1 MLRAVIWN
9 ELEKLIRRRWLLIV
23 LVTVAVICLGLVIE
37 FATPPQGDWKAQ
49 IRQQITQMQADK
61 AQLRGSSAPLP
72 AGLKAS
78 FVSAIDQQIASEQY
92 LLDHDVP
99 PSDWYP
105 AGRAITIVLKTGFA
119 FLLLLFG
126 WLAAESVAQERSE
139 RTLPLLLSRPVS
151 RRTVLIGKAAAL
163 QVVATA
169 VLLAAMVP
177 VYVVTGLQHGG
188 WASLTT
194 RVMVLDDPVKGV
206 LTGNIE
212 LFPTWFYFVIALAL
226 SLTAV
231 LTAQALGLL
240 VSILSRGPGLAIGL
254 TLGALF
260 VLQPMASVIKLA
272 LKDPAWMH
280 YTFLPYLTP
289 TSELTS
295 DPTAGPGFSSAGLS
309 LAVLLIWAALFL
321 TVAVVMFSRRG
332 ESS

>member
-9 ELEKLIRRRWLLIV
+9 ELEKLIRRRWPLIV
-23 LVTVAVICLGLVIE
+23 LVTVAVIGLGLVIE
-37 FATPPQGDWKAQ
+37 FATPQQGDWKAQ

-61 AQLRGSSAPLP
+61 AQLQGSPAPLP

-78 FVSAIDQQIASEQY
+78 FGSAIDQQIASEQY

-105 AGRAITIVLKTGFA
+105 AGRAITIILKTGFA

-139 RTLPLLLSRPVS
+139 RTLALLLSRPVS

-163 QVVATA
+163 QAVATA
-169 VLLAAMVP
+169 VLLVAMVP
-177 VYVVTGLQHGG
+177 VYLVTGLQHGG

-212 LFPTWFYFVIALAL
+212 LLPTWFYFLVALVL
-226 SLTAV
+226 SLSAV
-231 LTAQALGLL
+231 LVAQALGLL

-254 TLGALF
+254 TLGTLF

-295 DPTAGPGFSSAGLS
+295 DPAIGPGFSSTGLS
-309 LAVLLIWAALFL
+309 LAVLLVWAVLFL
-321 TVAVVMFSRRG
+321 VAAVTLFSRRG
-332 ESS
+332 EAG